1 MKLVGRLATN
11 DDYDDQNA
19 IINNGIRYVPLRKV
33 NLSERQQQPE
43 AIKNDSFV
51 PSKVLVIENL
61 SVTAC
66 KTLNEDFTFKVD
78 TKFGILSDNKT
89 IPRIDIM
96 ANMNIDF
103 DEDLTLEKL
112 KYIIRRCGVLEQY
125 KEFFINDPEIIINS
139 YTLNV
144 RKDYQ
149 FFEEFMNGV
158 LIAEDIF
165 ADD

>member
-1 MKLVGRLATN
+1 MKLVGSFVK
-11 DDYDDQNA
+11 DDDDRQNA
-19 IINNGIRYVPLRKV
+19 IIANGVRYVPLRKV
-33 NLSERQQQPE
+33 NLSEIQQHGDT
-43 AIKNDSFV
+43 IKNDNFV

-61 SVTAC
+61 SITAC
-66 KTLNEDFTFKVD
+66 QTLNEDFTFEVD

-89 IPRIDIM
+89 IPQVDIM

-112 KYIIRRCGVLEQY
+112 KYIIRRCGILEQY
-125 KEFFINDPEIIINS
+125 KEFFVNDPEIIINS

-165 ADD
+165 TDD

>member
-1 MKLVGRLATN
+1 MKLVGSFVK
-11 DDYDDQNA
+11 DDGDGQNA
-19 IINNGIRYVPLRKV
+19 ITANGIRYVPLRKA

-43 AIKNDSFV
+43 AIKNDNFV

-149 FFEEFMNGV
+149 FFEEFMDGV

-165 ADD
+165 TDD

>member
-1 MKLVGRLATN
+1 MKLIGSLDN
-11 DDYDDQNA
+11 DDGDGQNVITA
-19 IINNGIRYVPLRKV
+19 NGIRYVPLRKV

-43 AIKNDSFV
+43 AIKNDNFV

>member
-11 DDYDDQNA
+11 DDY
-19 IINNGIRYVPLRKV
+19 GIRYVPLREA
-33 NLSERQQQPE
+33 NLSERQQHE
-43 AIKNDSFV
+43 DTIKNDSFV

-61 SVTAC
+61 SITAC
-66 KTLNEDFTFKVD
+66 QTLNEDFTFKVD

-96 ANMNIDF
+96 ANTNIDF

-112 KYIIRRCGVLEQY
+112 KYIIRRCGILEQY

-149 FFEEFMNGV
+149 FFEEFMDGV

-165 ADD
+165 TDD

>member
-11 DDYDDQNA
+11 DDYDDPNA
-19 IINNGIRYVPLRKV
+19 IIANGIRYVPLREA
-33 NLSERQQQPE
+33 NLSERQQHE
-43 AIKNDSFV
+43 DTIKNDSFV

-158 LIAEDIF
+158 LIAEEIF
-165 ADD
+165 EDD

>member
-1 MKLVGRLATN
+1 MKLVGRLDT
-11 DDYDDQNA
+11 DDGDRQNA
-19 IINNGIRYVPLRKV
+19 IIANGVRYVPLREV

-43 AIKNDSFV
+43 SIKNDNFV

-66 KTLNEDFTFKVD
+66 KTLNEDFTFEVD

-103 DEDLTLEKL
+103 DEELTLEKL
-112 KYIIRRCGVLEQY
+112 KYIIRRCGILEQY

-158 LIAEDIF
+158 LIAEEIF
-165 ADD
+165 EDD

>member
-1 MKLVGRLATN
+1 MKIIGTFTN
-11 DDYDDQNA
+11 DDDNEHVIA
-19 IINNGIRYVPLRKV
+19 TVNGVRYVPLRKA
-33 NLSERQQQPE
+33 NLSERQQHE
-43 AIKNDSFV
+43 DTIKNDSFV

-61 SVTAC
+61 SITAC
-66 KTLNEDFTFKVD
+66 QPLNEDFTFKVD

-96 ANMNIDF
+96 TNTNIDF

-112 KYIIRRCGVLEQY
+112 KYIIRRCGILEQY

-165 ADD
+165 VDD